1 MNYWLLKTE
10 PGDYSY
16 ADLERD
22 KEAMWE
28 GVRNNQALV
37 YLRQIQKGDEAF
49 IYHTGKEK
57 HIAGVARVVK
67 GPYPDPDENDAKR
80 VVVDIRPTKPL
91 VVPVTLA
98 KVKAD
103 PSMARFELV
112 RLPRLSVMPVPV
124 AVWKKLLRWGG
135 L

>member
-1 MNYWLLKTE
+1 MNYWLFKTE

-22 KEAMWE
+22 KVSTWE

-37 YLRQIQKGDEAF
+37 YLRQVQKGDEAF

-57 HIAGVARVVK
+57 QIAGVAKVVK
-67 GPYPDPDENDAKR
+67 NPYPDPDEDDAKL
-80 VVVDIRPTKPL
+80 VIVDIRPIKPL
-91 VVPVTLA
+91 AVPVTLA

-103 PSMARFELV
+103 ASMAQFQLV
-112 RLPRLSVMPVPV
+112 RLPRLAVMPVPP

>member
-22 KEAMWE
+22 KATIWE

-37 YLRQIQKGDEAF
+37 YLRQIRKGDEAF

-57 HIAGVARVVK
+57 HIAGVAKVVK
-67 GPYPDPDENDAKR
+67 GPYPDPDEDDVKR
-80 VVVDIRPTKPL
+80 VVVDIRPTRPL
-91 VVPVTLA
+91 AVPVPLA

-103 PSMARFELV
+103 PSMARFQLV

-124 AVWKKLLRWGG
+124 PVWKKLLRWGG